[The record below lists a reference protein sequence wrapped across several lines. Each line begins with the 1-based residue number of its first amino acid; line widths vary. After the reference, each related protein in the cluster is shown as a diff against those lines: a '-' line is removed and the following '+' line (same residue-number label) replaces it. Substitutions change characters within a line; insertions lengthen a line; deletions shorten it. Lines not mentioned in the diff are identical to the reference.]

1 LVVSRYVVSM
11 VQSQL
16 QSFNLG
22 FVQGSGLSLTLF
34 LVLASNLNTL
44 SSNNELIKFADDS
57 TLWYQETRMLM
68 LQWEF
73 NHIQDWTKHN
83 SMIINL
89 GKTKEIIFYNP
100 RVIPNLTPL
109 PIFGIEQ
116 VSSGK
121 LLGVY
126 IQGNFS
132 YDMHFNH
139 IITVSSQRLHILKA
153 LRRQGLS
160 LELLRCVFHAII
172 VNRITYPIS
181 A

>member
-1 LVVSRYVVSM
+1 M

-89 GKTKEIIFYNP
+89 GKTKEIIFTILESY
-100 RVIPNLTPL
+100 LT
-109 PIFGIEQ
+109 
-116 VSSGK
+116 
-121 LLGVY
+121 
-126 IQGNFS
+126 
-132 YDMHFNH
+132 
-139 IITVSSQRLHILKA
+139 
-153 LRRQGLS
+153 
-160 LELLRCVFHAII
+160 
-172 VNRITYPIS
+172 
-181 A
+181 